1 MKFMD
6 GQLIGGIRGGRPS
19 AHAPRTESD
28 ELDQEIEKARR
39 ANVIRYAARVSA
51 GLSIFGN
58 SGSDNG
64 EDPGSIAI

>member
-1 MKFMD
+1 MYN
-6 GQLIGGIRGGRPS
+6 GGHSVRAYRPS
-19 AHAPRTESD
+19 HCTAHNETD

-58 SGSDNG
+58 SGSDSQ
-64 EDPGSIAI
+64 EDLGSIAI

>member
-1 MKFMD
+1 MYN
-6 GQLIGGIRGGRPS
+6 GGNNVRAYRPS
-19 AHAPRTESD
+19 HCAAHNDTD

-58 SGSDNG
+58 SGSDSQ
-64 EDPGSIAI
+64 EDLGSIAI